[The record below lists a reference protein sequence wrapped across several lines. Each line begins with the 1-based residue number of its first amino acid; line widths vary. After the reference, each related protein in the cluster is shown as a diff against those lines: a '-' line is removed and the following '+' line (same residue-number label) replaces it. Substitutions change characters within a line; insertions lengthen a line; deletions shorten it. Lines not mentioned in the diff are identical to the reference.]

1 MNYSDL
7 YTLFFYFSN
16 IEKMDDYIDN
26 LGFRSLDKVW
36 RAVKERYPDVK
47 KSDVKEYLESL
58 GTQSTSEIKP
68 KTMRAKMGKTYSAM
82 LGAYQIDIF
91 IFNRRYYL
99 LAININT
106 RYAYISSSIKNRSV
120 HAVLP
125 EIKTFVDKFK
135 PTIISCDNEPAFV
148 SKDTVDYLISK
159 DIELRVI
166 TEQIHSALGIINRFC
181 RTLRDMLF
189 NSKKLRSSVLRSLI
203 EARAIEAVDLTL
215 QEAIKIYNN
224 TYHRTIGMKPVTMQQ
239 DAELEEAYISQ
250 CIFVNKARLKK
261 LHENIKPGTR
271 VRFINDYENK
281 LQKIRY
287 RLSPFYYIVDS
298 IDDFKAVIMAKD
310 GSSKSVPL
318 FRIVKLKASE
328 VNVPYAETMD
338 GVSKGV
344 IEEIVDYNTKNG
356 SAKVKFK
363 LPDGTFQVQTIPVRY
378 LREQIPTRVSDLE
391 MEFLAKHPEYELEGR
406 KVVKK

>member
-1 MNYSDL
+1 MESLVD
-7 YTLFFYFSN
+7 S
-16 IEKMDDYIDN
+16 

-36 RAVKERYPDVK
+36 RAVKERYPELK

-58 GTQSTSEIKP
+58 GTQPTSEIKP
-68 KTMRAKMGKTYSAM
+68 KTMRAKMGKTYSAV

-181 RTLRDMLF
+181 RTLRDMTYH
-189 NSKKLRSSVLRSLI
+189 SK
-203 EARAIEAVDLTL
+203 DLSL
-215 QEAIKIYNN
+215 QEAIEIYNN
-224 TYHRTIGMKPVTMQQ
+224 SYHRTIGMKPVTMQQ
-239 DAELEEAYISQ
+239 DADLEEAYISQ
-250 CIFVNKARLKK
+250 CIFVNKAKLKK
-261 LHENIKPGTR
+261 LHENIKPGMS
-271 VRFINDYENK
+271 VRFINNYENK

-287 RLSPFYYIVDS
+287 RLSPFYYVVDS
-298 IDDFKAVIMAKD
+298 IDNFKAVIMAKD
-310 GSSKSVPL
+310 GSAKSVPL
-318 FRIVKLKASE
+318 FRIVKLKPSE
-328 VNVPYAETMD
+328 TKVPYAETID

-344 IEEIVDYNTKNG
+344 IEEIVDYNTRNG

-363 LPDGTFQVQTIPVRY
+363 SDGGYETQTIPVRY

-406 KVVKK
+406 KVVKKTGDKK

>member
-1 MNYSDL
+1 MIKAIFHL
-7 YTLFFYFSN
+7 YKQLSM
-16 IEKMDDYIDN
+16 ESLVDS

-36 RAVKERYPDVK
+36 RAVKERYPELK

-58 GTQSTSEIKP
+58 GTQPTSEIKP
-68 KTMRAKMGKTYSAM
+68 KTMRAKMGKTYSAV

-181 RTLRDMLF
+181 RTLRDMTYH
-189 NSKKLRSSVLRSLI
+189 SK
-203 EARAIEAVDLTL
+203 DLTL
-215 QEAIKIYNN
+215 QEAIEIYNN
-224 TYHRTIGMKPVTMQQ
+224 TYHRTIGMKPATMQQ
-239 DAELEEAYISQ
+239 DADLEEAYISQ

-287 RLSPFYYIVDS
+287 RLSPFYYVVDS
-298 IDDFKAVIMAKD
+298 IDNFKAVIMAKD
-310 GSSKSVPL
+310 GSAKSVPL
-318 FRIVKLKASE
+318 FRIVKLKPSE
-328 VNVPYAETMD
+328 TKVPYAETMD

-363 LPDGTFQVQTIPVRY
+363 SDGGYETQTIPVRY

-406 KVVKK
+406 KVVKKTG

>member
-1 MNYSDL
+1 MEGL
-7 YTLFFYFSN
+7 V
-16 IEKMDDYIDN
+16 DN

-318 FRIVKLKASE
+318 FRIVKLKPSE
-328 VNVPYAETMD
+328 TKVPYAETMD

-356 SAKVKFK
+356 STKVKFK

>member
-1 MNYSDL
+1 
-7 YTLFFYFSN
+7 
-16 IEKMDDYIDN
+16 
-26 LGFRSLDKVW
+26 
-36 RAVKERYPDVK
+36 
-47 KSDVKEYLESL
+47 
-58 GTQSTSEIKP
+58 
-68 KTMRAKMGKTYSAM
+68 
-82 LGAYQIDIF
+82 
-91 IFNRRYYL
+91 
-99 LAININT
+99 
-106 RYAYISSSIKNRSV
+106 
-120 HAVLP
+120 
-125 EIKTFVDKFK
+125 
-135 PTIISCDNEPAFV
+135 
-148 SKDTVDYLISK
+148 
-159 DIELRVI
+159 
-166 TEQIHSALGIINRFC
+166 
-181 RTLRDMLF
+181 MLF
-189 NSKKLRSSVLRSLI
+189 QSKN
-203 EARAIEAVDLTL
+203 LTL

-318 FRIVKLKASE
+318 FRIVKVKASE

-356 SAKVKFK
+356 STKVKFK